1 MIHWCYPSLITQNDR
16 NRMNKFDKQNIP
28 QHIAIIMD
36 GNRRWARGK
45 GLADIK
51 GHEAG
56 SGVLEKIVDEAEV
69 LGIKTVTVYVLSTE
83 NIKERAKREVFGL
96 FNLFRKGYH
105 TRLKKMMQR
114 GISITILGEVH
125 GLPTTI
131 RKIIDQIRKT
141 YIKNESIKLNIALNY
156 GSKKELVEA
165 IKDIVKKGINIDKI
179 NEQIVERHLY
189 TNGIPDPELVIRTG
203 GRSRISN
210 FLLWQTAYA
219 EFYFTK
225 TLWPDFD
232 ARQLKKAIVWYQAQ
246 KRSFGR

>member
-1 MIHWCYPSLITQNDR
+1 MTYFQSNQQNT
-16 NRMNKFDKQNIP
+16 P

-36 GNRRWARGK
+36 GNRRWARAK
-45 GLADIK
+45 GLPDIK

-56 SGVLEKIVDEAEV
+56 AEALEKLVDAAEE
-69 LGIKTVTVYVLSTE
+69 LGVKTITVYALSTE

-114 GISITILGEVH
+114 GISVTILGEVH
-125 GLPTTI
+125 GLPATL
-131 RKIIDQIRKT
+131 KKVIDQIRKT

-156 GSKKELVEA
+156 GGHQELIEA
-165 IKDIVKKGINIDKI
+165 IKDIVKEGVDIKRINK
-179 NEQIVERHLY
+179 QIVDKHLY
-189 TNGIPDPELVIRTG
+189 TNGQPDPELVIRTG
-203 GRSRISN
+203 GRSRLSN
-210 FLLWQTAYA
+210 FLLWQTAYS

-232 ARQLKKAIVWYQAQ
+232 ARELKKAIVWYQDQ
-246 KRSFGR
+246 KRNFGK

>member
-1 MIHWCYPSLITQNDR
+1 MEET
-16 NRMNKFDKQNIP
+16 NIP

-45 GLADIK
+45 GFPDIK

-56 SGVLEKIVDEAEV
+56 SEALEKIVDAAEE
-69 LGIKTVTVYVLSTE
+69 LGIKTVTVYALSTE
-83 NIKERAKREVFGL
+83 NLKERAKREVFGL
-96 FNLFRKGYH
+96 FNLFRTGYH

-114 GISITILGEVH
+114 GIAVSILGEVN
-125 GLPTTI
+125 GLPRTI
-131 RKIIDQIRKT
+131 KYLIEQIRKT

-156 GSKKELVEA
+156 GSKRELIAA
-165 IKDIVKKGINIDKI
+165 IKDIVKKGVDIDKI
-179 NEQIVERHLY
+179 NEEIIERHLY
-189 TNGIPDPELVIRTG
+189 TNGQPDPELVIRTG

-210 FLLWQTAYA
+210 FLLWQTAYS

-232 ARQLKKAIVWYQAQ
+232 SKELKKAVFWYQEQ
-246 KRSFGR
+246 KRNFGK